1 MTKSSEIDSKPQLM
15 RQQYDEY
22 KSDFDKC
29 TKKIQELN
37 TQMDSESKTK
47 FERLYKKT
55 KEANKQY
62 PDTQIL
68 DYIQKGTIPAKPR
81 GDNTV
86 PDFVPT
92 IKNERDLMNYK
103 SRHQDQIEQARQL
116 KQLKEANIQKFRC
129 EIRLKEIGVKF
140 GSRKTDLARLAETNK
155 PV

>member
-1 MTKSSEIDSKPQLM
+1 MTKSSEIDSKPQLIM

-62 PDTQIL
+62 PDT
-68 DYIQKGTIPAKPR
+68 
-81 GDNTV
+81 
-86 PDFVPT
+86 
-92 IKNERDLMNYK
+92 
-103 SRHQDQIEQARQL
+103 
-116 KQLKEANIQKFRC
+116 
-129 EIRLKEIGVKF
+129 
-140 GSRKTDLARLAETNK
+140 
-155 PV
+155 